1 MSAFDRI
8 ERYGIAHVIAFD
20 AAAVDRA
27 FEIRSAQ

>member
-8 ERYGIAHVIAFD
+8 ERYGISHVIAFD

-27 FEIRSAQ
+27 VENRSS

>member
-20 AAAVDRA
+20 TTAVDRA
-27 FEIRSAQ
+27 VENRSS